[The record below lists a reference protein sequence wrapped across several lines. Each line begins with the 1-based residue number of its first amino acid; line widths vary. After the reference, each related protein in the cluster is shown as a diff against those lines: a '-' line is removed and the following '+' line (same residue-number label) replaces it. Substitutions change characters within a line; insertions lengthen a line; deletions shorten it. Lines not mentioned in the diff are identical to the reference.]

1 MAKRIS
7 TDELQK
13 HINTLSMSEVL
24 TMLDS
29 YSKTN
34 REVVAAARNRLITDD
49 LQARLEANNIN
60 TSCPDCHSINISK
73 YGSNGN
79 IRRFKCKDCG
89 KTFTLFT
96 GTILEKTK
104 YPWEVWVEMVY
115 WVLND
120 FTLDKIQENL
130 EADFGLYGI
139 DHKTVFH
146 WVHKIIHALTE
157 MPMPVL
163 SGVVQIDE
171 TFFRESQIGSRYLF
185 TTIKGEE
192 RTARHGRRPSKYGV
206 MGNEFATVV
215 VATNFQGYC
224 VSKVAG
230 LGKLTADEFFDLFE
244 NYLDNPDFICSDGN
258 RTYQEYCR
266 IMGVPLYVR
275 PSNYLDTIRNAGYV
289 TPNWSNPAQA
299 EITDANHTKILTK
312 LYGERCIDYIT
323 GLDNLSYKEF
333 LAIKESKNLSL
344 ARVNQFHGEL
354 KTKIVANKKGVS
366 TKYLQDYVGF
376 YTYLRNWSI
385 NNGHDTVE

>member
-171 TFFRESQIGSRYLF
+171 TFFRESQIGSRYLL
-185 TTIKGEE
+185 
-192 RTARHGRRPSKYGV
+192 RQLRGRSV
-206 MGNEFATVV
+206 QQDT
-215 VATNFQGYC
+215 
-224 VSKVAG
+224 
-230 LGKLTADEFFDLFE
+230 
-244 NYLDNPDFICSDGN
+244 DGD
-258 RTYQEYCR
+258 
-266 IMGVPLYVR
+266 P
-275 PSNYLDTIRNAGYV
+275 
-289 TPNWSNPAQA
+289 PNMA
-299 EITDANHTKILTK
+299 
-312 LYGERCIDYIT
+312 
-323 GLDNLSYKEF
+323 
-333 LAIKESKNLSL
+333 
-344 ARVNQFHGEL
+344 
-354 KTKIVANKKGVS
+354 
-366 TKYLQDYVGF
+366 
-376 YTYLRNWSI
+376 
-385 NNGHDTVE
+385 